1 VRKVAWGLALLTMM
15 VPGVTWSLGL
25 GDIEVDSALNQPL
38 EAQIRL
44 HSVPADELEDIEVTL
59 APQVDFERVGIA
71 RPHALTQLSFKPQL
85 GADGVPV
92 ISVTTKTPVREP
104 FLDFLV
110 EVRWSKGRLLREY
123 TVLMDPPVM
132 MEGRTG
138 VATQVPSVP
147 AVTQQARAPAPASAP
162 AGPAAPQVAP
172 VPLAAVVT
180 QPAGADAAPQSYNV
194 KRGDTL
200 GEIARANLADPAI
213 SAEQMMVAML
223 RANPQAFVQDN
234 INNLKSGYVLR
245 IPAPAEVESVSR
257 AEALAEVSRQTALWR
272 EYRARLAAAAP
283 APLASVPI
291 PAGSEPAPAENT
303 QAGQGARPEK
313 NLQILAVDEAPVT
326 TGSGAG
332 GADAETARLKGEMAL
347 TQELIKSQRKENE
360 DLRSRIAELE
370 SMLGQQ
376 ERIINLQSEE
386 LASLQQDLAG
396 AAQEAGIAPVGALAT
411 EDVQP
416 APEETMA
423 KEDVQPAPQG
433 AMAREDVQPAPEET
447 MAEAEPA
454 MPEASGDS
462 DISSVQ
468 GPMVQAPQADEM
480 GEMAEAPMQAETQSV
495 APEQGMETELTEPL
509 FAEETGTDALAEE
522 GPAPETPEAATPQSI
537 EAVAPVWPRFLDDL
551 LANPLSLIAMG
562 GAGIVLIALIWM
574 VTARFRGRG
583 EGAEQQAAQSAQELA
598 PEPAESE
605 AIAAQAAAMAQ
616 TEAMDEAATA
626 QTESARQPQGEAE
639 DQERSQVQES
649 GAPQEAVDEVLSEAD
664 VYIAY
669 GLHQQAI
676 GLLKEAIGEHPDR
689 QDYHAKLLEAYYG
702 AKNKQGFD
710 NAAQELHVSGAQ
722 GEIWERVV
730 VMGREL
736 NPENPLY
743 QATDVGDLSVED
755 FAPAKPETADIDLG
769 DTAQVAAEVDLQV
782 EVDDTLADAS
792 VRSEP
797 GADATQEVQAPSF
810 EDTQVID
817 LEREQGDEA
826 ASEEMDTEL
835 SAEDELEKLLEFDV
849 EDLDLGEEGDKTAA
863 AQTSDETVEE
873 LLDFDVSD
881 LELGLSEEGAEDTQ
895 LDEALEVDLTPDEG
909 ADETELLEPS
919 VDVARSGGAGD
930 DTEIAP
936 AEPDTAV
943 LGGQD
948 KASQGEGTEIVEAT
962 EIQDLGEHRDATERL
977 DVTEQFDSTERFD
990 LNEQETAVLDEEGAL
1005 EDLGQQDLMAA
1016 EDEVGTKL
1024 DLARAYLDMGD
1035 ADGARST
1042 LEEVMEE
1049 GDQGQRKEAEDLLKQ
1064 IA

>member
-1 VRKVAWGLALLTMM
+1 
-15 VPGVTWSLGL
+15 LGL

-38 EAQIRL
+38 QAQIRL

-85 GADGVPV
+85 GVDGVPV

-138 VATQVPSVP
+138 VATSVPSVP
-147 AVTQQARAPAPASAP
+147 AVTQQARAPAPATAP
-162 AGPAAPQVAP
+162 VGPAAPQVAP
-172 VPLAAVVT
+172 VPVAAVVT
-180 QPAGADAAPQSYNV
+180 QPAEADAAPQGYNV

-200 GEIARANLADPAI
+200 GEIARAHLADPAI
-213 SAEQMMVAML
+213 SVEQMMVAML

-291 PAGSEPAPAENT
+291 PAGSEPAPAENIEP
-303 QAGQGARPEK
+303 GQGARPEK
-313 NLQILAVDEAPVT
+313 NLQILAVDEAQVT

-386 LASLQQDLAG
+386 LAGLQQDLAG
-396 AAQEAGIAPVGALAT
+396 AAQGAGIAPVEALAT

-416 APEETMA
+416 APE
-423 KEDVQPAPQG
+423 AP
-433 AMAREDVQPAPEET
+433 
-447 MAEAEPA
+447 
-454 MPEASGDS
+454 GDS
-462 DISSVQ
+462 DISPIQ

-480 GEMAEAPMQAETQSV
+480 GDMPTEMAKVPMQAETQPV
-495 APEQGMETELTEPL
+495 APEQGMETELTEPMV
-509 FAEETGTDALAEE
+509 AEETGTDAVAQE
-522 GPAPETPEAATPQSI
+522 GPAPETPEAATPQSL
-537 EAVAPVWPRFLDDL
+537 EAVAPVWTRFLDDL

-562 GAGIVLIALIWM
+562 GAGILLIALIWM
-574 VTARFRGRG
+574 VIARSRGRG
-583 EGAEQQAAQSAQELA
+583 EGAEQQAAQSAQGLA

-626 QTESARQPQGEAE
+626 HTESAQQPQGEAE
-639 DQERSQVQES
+639 DQERSQAQEA
-649 GAPQEAVDEVLSEAD
+649 GAPEEAVDEVLSEAD

-669 GLHQQAI
+669 GLYQQAI
-676 GLLKEAIGEHPDR
+676 GLLKGAIGEHPDR

-782 EVDDTLADAS
+782 EVDDTLADAG

-849 EDLDLGEEGDKTAA
+849 EDLDLGEEEDKTAA

-881 LELGLSEEGAEDTQ
+881 LDLGLSEEGAEDTQ
-895 LDEALEVDLTPDEG
+895 LDEALEVDLTLDEA
-909 ADETELLEPS
+909 ADEAEPLKPS
-919 VDVARSGGAGD
+919 VEVARSGGAGD

-948 KASQGEGTEIVEAT
+948 EASPKAAQGGGTEILEAT
-962 EIQDLGEHRDATERL
+962 EIQDFMAKQEATEIQTADEGEVTAIQDLGEHRDPTEML

-1005 EDLGQQDLMAA
+1005 EDLGEQDLMAA
-1016 EDEVGTKL
+1016 EDEVGIKL